1 MTGKHKISSGAVNE
15 KALQLLMQ
23 VAINPHSLTAK
34 ELADQ
39 VNQPLSSLYRYLK
52 ILKEWSLIEETPHEK
67 RLAIGPAALMLM
79 RSYQTTTHT
88 SDLDAVLTRLQKQT
102 GELAAYMVPV
112 GYRALC
118 VSMKESMQALR
129 CSFVQGQSQPLLR
142 GASSKVMLAYM
153 PSERSEKILRYF
165 NEGHQLEQWKA
176 LFEQIRVQGYAM
188 SHAEID
194 HGVASVSAPV
204 LKGSKLIGAISVMA
218 PLERVKANK
227 QKIILHV
234 LQASRALPPEG

>member
-1 MTGKHKISSGAVNE
+1 MASTKKVSSGAVNE
-15 KALQLLMQ
+15 KAFQLLMQ
-23 VAINPHSLTAK
+23 VAIHPQPLTAK
-34 ELADQ
+34 ELAEQ
-39 VNQPLSSLYRYLK
+39 TNQPLSSLYRYLK

-88 SDLDAVLTRLQKQT
+88 NDLDAVLARLQKQT

-112 GYRALC
+112 GYQALC

-165 NEGHQLEQWKA
+165 EQGPQLEQWNES
-176 LFEQIRVQGYAM
+176 FEQIRLQGYAM
-188 SHAEID
+188 SHSEID
-194 HGVASVSAPV
+194 LGVASISAPV

-218 PLERVKANK
+218 PLERVSANK
-227 QKIILHV
+227 QKIILHL